1 MNSQPKIPVKQVD
14 KQDVDLYQK
23 RKKIYPRY
31 TDGFFQRLRTITILV
46 TVGAYLIVPWLTW
59 GGRQAVLFDLP
70 KRQFHVFGITFWPQ
84 DFVLLSWGLIIAAF
98 SLFFFTA
105 LAGRLYCGYVCPQTV
120 WTRIFIWLEHFTEG
134 DRNARMKLDRTP
146 TTAEKAAKKALKHT
160 LWFAVAF
167 LTSFT
172 FVGYFTPIR
181 ELTLS
186 IGHFSLNSWEMVWLT
201 FFTAATYINAGWM
214 REQVCMYM
222 CPYARFQSAMLD
234 KNSLIVTYDTER
246 GEPRGA
252 RKKDANPKSLD
263 LGDCVDC
270 TMCVQVC
277 PTGID
282 IRDGLQYECIGCAAC
297 IDACNEV
304 MDKLGYDRGLVRYSN
319 ENTIEHHD
327 SKILRPRIF
336 FYAGLI
342 SVMGCLFLFT
352 LFNRIPLELDIIKDR
367 NQLYRFTNEGMVENV
382 YTLKIMNMSQQ
393 PRHYKISAEG
403 AEGMQLVGNLEPMI
417 QSGEVRS
424 LPVRI
429 QMEEADLKSS
439 NMTIYFTASDLDHPK
454 VTVTEES
461 RFIGPN

>member
-1 MNSQPKIPVKQVD
+1 MNSQPKIPVNQVD

-46 TVGAYLIVPWLTW
+46 TVGAYLVGPWLVW
-59 GGRQAVLFDLP
+59 DGRQAILFDLP

-120 WTRIFIWLEHFTEG
+120 WTRIFIWIEHFTEG

-146 TTAEKAAKKALKHT
+146 TNTEKAIKKALKHT
-160 LWFAVAF
+160 LWLAVAF

-181 ELTLS
+181 ELTVHVGL
-186 IGHFSLNSWEMVWLT
+186 FTLNGWEMVWLT

-246 GEPRGA
+246 GEPRGS
-252 RKKDANPKSLD
+252 RKKEADPKSLN

-270 TMCVQVC
+270 TLCVQVC

-297 IDACNEV
+297 IDACNEI
-304 MDKLGYDRGLVRYSN
+304 MDKLGYERGLVRYSN
-319 ENTIEHHD
+319 ENTIEHHE

-367 NQLYRFTNEGMVENV
+367 NQLYRFTNEGNVENV
-382 YTLKIMNMSQQ
+382 YTLKIMNMSQT
-393 PRHYKISAEG
+393 PRKYMVSAQG
-403 AEGMQLVGNLEPMI
+403 IEGMQLVGDLEPTI

-429 QMEEADLKSS
+429 QIEEADLTSS
-439 NMTIYFTASDLDHPK
+439 NVTIFFTATEQDNPK

-461 RFIGPN
+461 RFIGPS